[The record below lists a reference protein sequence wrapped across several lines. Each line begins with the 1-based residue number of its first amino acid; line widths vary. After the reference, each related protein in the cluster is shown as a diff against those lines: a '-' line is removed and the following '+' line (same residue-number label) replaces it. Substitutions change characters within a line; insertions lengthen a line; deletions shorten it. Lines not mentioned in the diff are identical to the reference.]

1 MKTALARTRGAA
13 RITNTSHPAF
23 QGLTEG
29 NRKTFFFPLTNRLPL
44 HARMSRFTRQVIT
57 VFLTLLGVSP
67 LAAEGVSPGAS
78 KLVDFGNGWA
88 ITNAMATGWVGSALL
103 VTFILWLIGKPSII
117 PSKGQAVIESLIEG
131 LRGIFE
137 PIVGKHAFPAAF
149 PLLVTFFVFIL
160 FHNWMGL
167 FPGVGTVGWGQ
178 VVDGHFQM
186 SRPWV
191 RPHNADFNGTIALAL
206 ISFGAWAIIVFKIA
220 GPKLILKDLFGN
232 KADKGETPGWLY
244 PVLSLVFLVVGLI
257 EVFSIAIRP
266 FTLSVRLFGNVYGG
280 ENLLHGTGFFFA
292 FYFMELMVGVIQA
305 LVFTLLTA
313 VYIGLLCNHEG
324 GDHAHDEAHG
334 GGAHH

>member
-57 VFLTLLGVSP
+57 IFLTLLGVSP

-206 ISFGAWAIIVFKIA
+206 ISFGAWAIIVFKFA